1 MSSRRKQALGGGGVE
16 LQLDL
21 HDDDNK
27 LNNLFDSGGRYVDTF
42 VGVLNS
48 VTADVNHVAVKLNWG
63 RVLALGKMP
72 GRCA

>member
-1 MSSRRKQALGGGGVE
+1 MSSWRKQALRGGGIE

-21 HDDDNK
+21 HGDDNK
-27 LNNLFDSGGRYVDTF
+27 SNKFDSGGRYVDMY
-42 VGVLNS
+42 VGDLNS
-48 VTADVNHVAVKLNWG
+48 VTVDVNHVAVKLNRG